1 MYVSLTTLNLGP
13 DMRPVGE
20 KAADQFFSI
29 MKNLKGFKGATFFA
43 DVAAGDY
50 NTLVLWESKEDAE
63 AAHSTIAPKLQQ
75 ALGDIL
81 KAPPTRKLFE
91 VYEPKG

>member
-1 MYVSLTTLNLGP
+1 MYATLVMIKLGP

-20 KAADQFFSI
+20 KTAEQFFSI
-29 MKNLKGFKGATFFA
+29 MKNLKGFKGATFFG

-50 NTLVLWESKEDAE
+50 NTLALWESKQAAE
-63 AAHSTIAPKLQQ
+63 AAQSITGPKLQE
-75 ALGDIL
+75 ALGNIL
-81 KAPPTRKLFE
+81 KSPPTRKIFE